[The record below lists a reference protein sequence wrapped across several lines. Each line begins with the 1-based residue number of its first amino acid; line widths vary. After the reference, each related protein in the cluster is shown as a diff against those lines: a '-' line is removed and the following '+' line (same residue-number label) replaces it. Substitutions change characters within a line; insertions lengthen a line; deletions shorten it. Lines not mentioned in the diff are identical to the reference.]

1 MNEKRFLTNAV
12 VEKAKN
18 ANEGIGYYYIWDT
31 SLCGFALRVT
41 EKGVKSYVIMY
52 RNENGRQKVM
62 TLFRANN
69 ISADEARKQAKLRLA
84 EVQSG
89 ADILEDKKK
98 KKSAMLFSDFAKI
111 YMHDY
116 SKPHNT
122 PNTVK
127 TNESYLKRFIL
138 PAFGN
143 RPIKSITSEDVIRL
157 HHKIGAKT
165 PVQANRVHSLLRKI
179 FAEAESNKHIPQNS
193 NPCVYT
199 KKYKE
204 KPVERFLTPE
214 EINKLESVL
223 CKYED
228 KYYSAVLALRLL
240 MYTGCRKEEILTL
253 KWANI
258 KDELSLLHI
267 EKSKTGAKN
276 IPVAQEVM
284 DMLEGAFKVNEY
296 VCFGKYEDSRLVG
309 LQKIWERLRKEAG
322 LEDVRIHDLRHS
334 FASTAISGGI
344 SLEFL
349 SKLLGHKRTSTTEY
363 YYAHLQNDPLI
374 EAANKIATK
383 ISSARKSKNKLEL
396 VK

>member
-1 MNEKRFLTNAV
+1 MNEKKLLTQSV
-12 VEKAKN
+12 VKNAKN
-18 ANEGIGYYYIWDT
+18 AEKGTGYYYIWDT
-31 SLCGFALRVT
+31 ELKGFALRVT
-41 EKGVKSYVIMY
+41 EKGIKSYVIMY

-62 TLFRANN
+62 TLFRAGN
-69 ISADEARKQAKLRLA
+69 ISADDARKNARPKLTD
-84 EVQSG
+84 VQSG
-89 ADILEDKKK
+89 TDILEDKQQKRK
-98 KKSAMLFSDFAKI
+98 ETLFSDFVKI
-111 YMHDY
+111 YLSNHA
-116 SKPHNT
+116 KPNNA

-127 TNESYLKRFIL
+127 TNERYLERFII

-143 RPIKSITSEDVIRL
+143 RPIKSITPEDVIKL
-157 HHKIGAKT
+157 HNKIGAKT

-179 FAEAESNKHIPQNS
+179 FAEAESMRYIPQNS
-193 NPCVYT
+193 NPSVYT

-214 EINKLESVL
+214 ETNKLESVL

-253 KWANI
+253 KWENI
-258 KDELSLLHI
+258 KDELSLLQI

-276 IPVAQEVM
+276 IPVAQEVL

-296 VCFGKYEDSRLVG
+296 VCFGKFEDSRLVG

-334 FASTAISGGI
+334 FASTAISNGI
-344 SLEFL
+344 SLEFI

-383 ISSARKSKNKLEL
+383 ISSARKTKQKLKL
-396 VK
+396 VE